1 MLIEILAA
9 VATAAV
15 LLIICKYLTN
25 LLLDW
30 YDKL

>member
-1 MLIEILAA
+1 MKLIEIL
-9 VATAAV
+9 AAV

-25 LLLDW
+25 LLLNW